1 MSGHGRVIVTIA
13 RQHGSNGRKVGMEL
27 AKQLGLECYDRKL
40 LQLAEKETGVSASK
54 FGKMDEKTPARLLP
68 WSTKK
73 AYAGEVLGPDHP
85 DYMKDENLFNLQ
97 AKTIKNLAE
106 KDGCVIIGRCADYI
120 LRNKPNVVRVF
131 LYAPDEYL
139 VSSIVER
146 DGLERE
152 DAERAVEQIDRK
164 RGEYYRFHTGK
175 DWAEA
180 HNYDLCIDSSRLT
193 IDQCVEM
200 IKAYIQMRGLK

>member
-1 MSGHGRVIVTIA
+1 MSEHGRVIVTIA
-13 RQHGSNGRKVGMEL
+13 RQHGSDGRAVGIML

-40 LQLAEKETGVSASK
+40 LQLAEKETGVRASK
-54 FGKMDEKTPARLLP
+54 FGRMDETTTSRLLP

-85 DYMKDENLFNLQ
+85 DYMKEENLFNLQ
-97 AKTIKNLAE
+97 AKVIKNLAE
-106 KDGCVIIGRCADYI
+106 KDGCVIIGRCADHI

-139 VSSIVER
+139 VNSIIER

-152 DAERAVEQIDRK
+152 DSERAVEQIDKK
-164 RGEYYRFHTGK
+164 RGHNYRFHT
-175 DWAEA
+175 
-180 HNYDLCIDSSRLT
+180 
-193 IDQCVEM
+193 
-200 IKAYIQMRGLK
+200 